1 MTWLDNAYAKA
12 LRTVLSHRSVTLGI
26 VLVVFLSSLLLL
38 TRVPFEFFPP
48 SDNGRIGATV
58 RLQQNVSVEYTAKI
72 AREID
77 SIIHAKYPEIILV
90 SASAGASSGDNAFSA
105 MQTTGS
111 HIINY
116 NLRLPRSGER
126 ERSIYQIS
134 DLLRQDFDR
143 IPEIDRYEVTPGGN
157 QGSMSGSSYVQ
168 VKVYGHDI
176 NQTNDVANDLK
187 YRLSKIPGLRDA
199 QLSRDDLRP
208 EYNVVFDRDKLAY
221 YGINSATASQA
232 VRNRINGLDASKY
245 REDGDEYDITVRYGE
260 PFRTSIQDGE
270 NIVLYGA
277 DGQPVKLKEVSTV
290 VEEFASPSIER
301 ENRQRVIYVKASLG
315 DGVALGTVVPQIN
328 QILNDYPLPDGM
340 SLDLGGTVE
349 DQGDAFSDLLTLF
362 ALIVILVYIVMAT
375 QFESLMFPFI
385 IMFTIPL
392 AFTGTFLALWVTA
405 TPLSI
410 IALIGAIMLVGIVTK
425 NGIVLVDYTNLLV
438 ERGSSVFEAV
448 VAGGKSRLRPVLMTS
463 FTTILGM
470 LPLALGTGEGSETWQ
485 PMGIAVI
492 GGLTCSTLLT
502 LLVVPVLYSV
512 FVNRQIRKA
521 ERKQSAARQASLNA

>member
-1 MTWLDNAYAKA
+1 M
-12 LRTVLSHRSVTLGI
+12 
-26 VLVVFLSSLLLL
+26 
-38 TRVPFEFFPP
+38 
-48 SDNGRIGATV
+48 
-58 RLQQNVSVEYTAKI
+58 
-72 AREID
+72 
-77 SIIHAKYPEIILV
+77 
-90 SASAGASSGDNAFSA
+90 
-105 MQTTGS
+105 
-111 HIINY
+111 
-116 NLRLPRSGER
+116 
-126 ERSIYQIS
+126 
-134 DLLRQDFDR
+134 
-143 IPEIDRYEVTPGGN
+143 
-157 QGSMSGSSYVQ
+157 
-168 VKVYGHDI
+168 
-176 NQTNDVANDLK
+176 
-187 YRLSKIPGLRDA
+187 
-199 QLSRDDLRP
+199 
-208 EYNVVFDRDKLAY
+208 
-221 YGINSATASQA
+221 
-232 VRNRINGLDASKY
+232 RNRINGLDASKY

-260 PFRTSIQDGE
+260 PFRTSIQDVE

>member
-1 MTWLDNAYAKA
+1 M
-12 LRTVLSHRSVTLGI
+12 
-26 VLVVFLSSLLLL
+26 
-38 TRVPFEFFPP
+38 
-48 SDNGRIGATV
+48 
-58 RLQQNVSVEYTAKI
+58 
-72 AREID
+72 
-77 SIIHAKYPEIILV
+77 
-90 SASAGASSGDNAFSA
+90 
-105 MQTTGS
+105 
-111 HIINY
+111 
-116 NLRLPRSGER
+116 
-126 ERSIYQIS
+126 
-134 DLLRQDFDR
+134 
-143 IPEIDRYEVTPGGN
+143 
-157 QGSMSGSSYVQ
+157 
-168 VKVYGHDI
+168 
-176 NQTNDVANDLK
+176 
-187 YRLSKIPGLRDA
+187 
-199 QLSRDDLRP
+199 
-208 EYNVVFDRDKLAY
+208 
-221 YGINSATASQA
+221 
-232 VRNRINGLDASKY
+232 
-245 REDGDEYDITVRYGE
+245 RYGE
-260 PFRTSIQDGE
+260 PFRTNIEDVE

-328 QILNDYPLPDGM
+328 AMLDEYPLPDGM

-392 AFTGTFLALWVTA
+392 AFTGTFLALWLTG

-438 ERGSSVFEAV
+438 ERGSSVFDAV

-521 ERKQSAARQASLNA
+521 RQKHAAEQASLNA

>member
-1 MTWLDNAYAKA
+1 
-12 LRTVLSHRSVTLGI
+12 
-26 VLVVFLSSLLLL
+26 
-38 TRVPFEFFPP
+38 
-48 SDNGRIGATV
+48 
-58 RLQQNVSVEYTAKI
+58 
-72 AREID
+72 
-77 SIIHAKYPEIILV
+77 
-90 SASAGASSGDNAFSA
+90 
-105 MQTTGS
+105 
-111 HIINY
+111 
-116 NLRLPRSGER
+116 
-126 ERSIYQIS
+126 
-134 DLLRQDFDR
+134 
-143 IPEIDRYEVTPGGN
+143 
-157 QGSMSGSSYVQ
+157 MSGSSYVQ

-187 YRLSKIPGLRDA
+187 SKLSQIPGLRDA

-221 YGINSATASQA
+221 YGMNSATASQA

-245 REDGDEYDITVRYGE
+245 REDGDEYDIVVRYGE
-260 PFRTSIQDGE
+260 PFRTSIQDVE

-277 DGQPVKLKEVSTV
+277 DGQPGKLKEVATV

-328 QILNDYPLPDGM
+328 AILDEYPLPDGM

-349 DQGDAFSDLLTLF
+349 DQGDAFGDLLTLF
-362 ALIVILVYIVMAT
+362 VLIVILVYIVMAT
-375 QFESLMFPFI
+375 QFESLVFPFI

-392 AFTGTFLALWVTA
+392 AFTGTFLALWLTG

-410 IALIGAIMLVGIVTK
+410 IALIGAIM
-425 NGIVLVDYTNLLV
+425 DYTNLLV
-438 ERGSSVFEAV
+438 ERGSSVFDAV

-512 FVNRQIRKA
+512 FVNRRIRKA
-521 ERKQSAARQASLNA
+521 QQKQAAARQVSLNA